1 MGGFNFYFG
10 PGQLGKVFTC
20 SLREAVNY
28 GDLSTKRE
36 AFVRNASRF
45 CFLTIFSSLEQ

>member
-1 MGGFNFYFG
+1 MGGINFHFG

-20 SLREAVNY
+20 SLREAVNH
-28 GDLSTKRE
+28 GNLSTKRE
-36 AFVRNASRF
+36 AFARNASRF